1 MASVEIRDVLRVSHP
16 AGQLPHAGIDSP
28 VAGTRINSYYLPV
41 TGWARDTGGAPARIE
56 AACGPN
62 TVATAHLDQPGAARC
77 DFSLIVRSLDL
88 PREFEL
94 TISIVS
100 ADERR
105 TPLVAVRGRR
115 SALPAPPADLLRPLM
130 ITSLGRCGSSL
141 LQHTLSFHPRIVVR
155 RAFPHEARALA
166 YWTSVFA
173 SLSAPASA
181 LQQLAA
187 TLAHPL
193 WWTGA
198 HDYDSSHYPPEHPDV
213 QWIGSDGVEL
223 LAAHCRS
230 GFNAFYRRFAAGM
243 GKKEAAFASEKL
255 PPRLGLHSLAAELFP
270 DAREILLVRDFRDM
284 LASILA
290 FSVKRGP
297 AFNWQPKRDDET
309 SVADL
314 RTRIGILHDHW
325 RARRD
330 HVHLV
335 RYEDFVLKPNP
346 AWHGVLAYLGVER
359 DEATIRTML
368 RDAAASDRALQA
380 AHATT
385 KDTAA
390 SVGRWKRDLS
400 GNLQRLSREP
410 FAKFL
415 DAFGYDV

>member
-1 MASVEIRDVLRVSHP
+1 MPSVEIRDVLRVSHH
-16 AGQLPHAGIDSP
+16 AGQLPNAGVDSP
-28 VAGTRINSYYLPV
+28 AAGTRINSYYLPV
-41 TGWARDTGGAPARIE
+41 TGWALDAAGAPARIE

-62 TVATAHLDQPGAARC
+62 AVATAQLDRSGVARG

-94 TISIVS
+94 TIFIVS

-141 LQHTLSFHPRIVVR
+141 LQHTLSFHPQIVVR

-187 TLAHPL
+187 PLAHPL

-198 HDYDSSHYPPEHPDV
+198 HDYDSRHYPPEHPDV

-230 GFNAFYRRFAAGM
+230 GFNAFYRRFAARL
-243 GKKEAAFASEKL
+243 GKKNATFASEKL
-255 PPRLGLHSLAAELFP
+255 PPRLGLHTLAGELFP
-270 DAREILLVRDFRDM
+270 GAREIVLVRDFRDM

-290 FSVKRGP
+290 FSARRGS
-297 AFNWQPKRDDET
+297 AFSWQPQRDDEA
-309 SVADL
+309 SVADI
-314 RTRIGILHDHW
+314 RARIGILHGHW

-335 RYEDFVLKPNP
+335 RYEDLMLAPNP
-346 AWHGVLAYLGVER
+346 AWQGVLAYLGVER
-359 DEATIRTML
+359 DEATVRTML
-368 RDAAASDRALQA
+368 RDAAVSDRALQA

-385 KDTAA
+385 KDTAS

-400 GNLQRLSREP
+400 GNLQGLSRES
-410 FAKFL
+410 FAEFL
-415 DAFGYDV
+415 ATFGYDV